1 MARTTRTCD
10 TNSMPKVIYRN
21 TTGDEQEVE
30 VPVGWSLME
39 AAIQNDVEG
48 IVAECGGGCACATCH
63 VYVEEARAGELPA
76 VGDMEGDMLE
86 CTTTDRLQN
95 SRLSCQIKMT
105 EELDGLV
112 VNIPERQ
119 T

>member
-1 MARTTRTCD
+1 
-10 TNSMPKVIYRN
+10 MPNVIYRQAD
-21 TTGDEQEVE
+21 GSEQTVD

-39 AAIQNDVEG
+39 AAVQNDVEG

-63 VYVEEARAGELPA
+63 VYIDPA
-76 VGDMEGDMLE
+76 ALESLAKINDMEGDMLE
-86 CTTTDRLQN
+86 CTAAERQPT

-105 EELDGLV
+105 AELEGLV
-112 VNIPERQ
+112 VNIPDRQ